1 MASQQEDIVQRVRTA
16 GVKASATVDLVA
28 VAFSRRE
35 SDAQEAGPMSRKVM
49 TKFTGLQGLG
59 EASPED
65 IRDAT
70 GLESFEIL
78 RCQSLMELGRRTGG
92 AGKGPV
98 SEIRDS
104 SDVFVLLDHLRFEK
118 REHFFAILLNT
129 KNGIIRSLPVHIGT
143 LDASL
148 VGPREIFREAIREGA
163 SSLIVAHNHP
173 SGDPTPS
180 QEDRDI
186 TGKLAEIGEML
197 QIPLLDHVIIGERR
211 FHSFRD
217 RGDL

>member
-118 REHFFAILLNT
+118 RE
-129 KNGIIRSLPVHIGT
+129 
-143 LDASL
+143 
-148 VGPREIFREAIREGA
+148 
-163 SSLIVAHNHP
+163 